1 MTLWRVTVRGQSR
14 FHPLPQAGPGPRA
27 PALTSSS
34 PLHWPRTQNN
44 ANPPRL
50 ASAWHPQA
58 WLALAQAPAVTTVG
72 TASGVTRSFNSGVLF
87 QGIAGSDGLPGDKG
101 ELVSVSA
108 APSLPPPPGK
118 GPAVLRARPWRQHPR
133 APARRPAGP
142 VLPRGPGRGV
152 LAPRPA
158 TRPAWSGHLGFGVNW
173 SPLSFNGKTDSAE
186 LRCRFGPQRWVGGQI
201 PASGAKGSG
210 PAMRPGDR
218 LSGAH
223 VARAPSSAS
232 QASFASEGHG
242 SRPAVTPWECVCVGT
257 CALWRIPRQS

>member
-1 MTLWRVTVRGQSR
+1 MQTPRGWRQQPV
-14 FHPLPQAGPGPRA
+14 
-27 PALTSSS
+27 
-34 PLHWPRTQNN
+34 
-44 ANPPRL
+44 
-50 ASAWHPQA
+50 SAWHPRA
-58 WLALAQAPAVTTVG
+58 WLALAQAPAVTSVG

-118 GPAVLRARPWRQHPR
+118 GPAALRARRAQGPPVEAAPTGPGEAAGGACAAPW
-133 APARRPAGP
+133 AW
-142 VLPRGPGRGV
+142 PRGSR
-152 LAPRPA
+152 PRPA

-173 SPLSFNGKTDSAE
+173 SPLSFNGKTGSAE
-186 LRCRFGPQRWVGGQI
+186 LRRRFGPQRWVGGQI

-223 VARAPSSAS
+223 VVRAPSSAS

>member
-118 GPAVLRARPWRQHPR
+118 GPAALRARPWRQHPR

-173 SPLSFNGKTDSAE
+173 SPLSFNGK
-186 LRCRFGPQRWVGGQI
+186 QVQ
-201 PASGAKGSG
+201 
-210 PAMRPGDR
+210 
-218 LSGAH
+218 
-223 VARAPSSAS
+223 
-232 QASFASEGHG
+232 
-242 SRPAVTPWECVCVGT
+242 
-257 CALWRIPRQS
+257 QS